1 MSKDLL
7 AGFLHPADAIV
18 PCKTCGAVEG
28 VPCRSVAKDKDR
40 LKPGFVHF
48 SRRLRRVMLS
58 AGGALRQREKREKFE
73 AEAVKMLREY
83 LAEQKR

>member
-18 PCKTCGAVEG
+18 PCKICGAVEG

-40 LKPGFVHF
+40 LEPGFVHF
-48 SRRLRRVMLS
+48 SRQLRRVMLS
-58 AGGALRQREKREKFE
+58 AGGALRQREKFE

-83 LAEQKR
+83 LAEQRR